1 MERPLIGTGAAA
13 RKLGVTVKT
22 IHRWV
27 EGGKLAAA
35 VTTADRV
42 RLFAPGEIERLRRER
57 AAASNGKS

>member
-1 MERPLIGTGAAA
+1 MNKPLIGTGAAA

-27 EGGKLAAA
+27 EGGTLAAA

-42 RLFAPGEIERLRRER
+42 RLFDPAEVERLRRER
-57 AAASNGKS
+57 GAARNGKP